1 MTAGDHVIHPA
12 SHQPLPRSTTVEVL
26 INSNDYFS
34 QMARMDDCVMSFDEA
49 IRFIGEV
56 LPFLGDTDSSPEFK
70 DIVKARDL
78 KSHCHQLSTE
88 REQCIKDDIIGW
100 CLKCRQR
107 DHACNVSLLCLLL
120 ILINKTSAVSI

>member
-1 MTAGDHVIHPA
+1 
-12 SHQPLPRSTTVEVL
+12 
-26 INSNDYFS
+26 
-34 QMARMDDCVMSFDEA
+34 MARMDDCMMSFDEA
-49 IRFIGEV
+49 ICFIGEV
-56 LPFLGDTDSSPEFK
+56 LPVLGDTDSSPEFK

-120 ILINKTSAVSI
+120 ILINTTSAVSI